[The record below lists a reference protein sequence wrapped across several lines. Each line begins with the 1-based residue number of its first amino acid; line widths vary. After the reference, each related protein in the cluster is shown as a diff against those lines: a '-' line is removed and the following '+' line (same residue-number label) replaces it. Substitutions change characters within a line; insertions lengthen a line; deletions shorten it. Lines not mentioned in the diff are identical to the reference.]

1 MQASTEKIEP
11 FRFSTDV
18 IDPKDRVAVWREV
31 LGRVYL
37 RLELNTL
44 DKKQPRA
51 ALEAHALGPASLCFS
66 ETTAGS
72 AARTRELIQDGNG
85 DFRFLWVLGGHYQ
98 CISEMGIEQVAC
110 PDAGLICSD
119 MPRTIVYPNTSSV
132 ISLTLRR
139 DILTGAVR
147 GLEGVPF
154 RSVRNS
160 QPLRLLAGYI
170 KLLHKEGPPR
180 DPALAHKLGQQL
192 ADLAAFAL
200 DPTLNRAA
208 QNAGSLK
215 AVRLAAIRADVFA
228 NLGQVRLSAKTLA
241 QRHGLSDRYIH
252 RLFEETGQTFGDF
265 VLDERLKR
273 AYQLLTDPA
282 QTGKSVGE
290 IAAEAGF
297 GDLSTFHRTFRRRFG
312 DTPRAARRAGL
323 AQQSGSNR

>member
-1 MQASTEKIEP
+1 MPLKALCAKREGGMQASTEKIEP

-44 DKKQPRA
+44 EKEQPRA

-98 CISEMGIEQVAC
+98 CVSEMGIEQVAC

-139 DILTGAVR
+139 DILTSAVR
-147 GLEGVPF
+147 GLEGIPF
-154 RSVRNS
+154 RSVRI
-160 QPLRLLAGYI
+160 PLMMRTYSNI
-170 KLLHKEGPPR
+170 I
-180 DPALAHKLGQQL
+180 
-192 ADLAAFAL
+192 
-200 DPTLNRAA
+200 
-208 QNAGSLK
+208 
-215 AVRLAAIRADVFA
+215 VRTIP
-228 NLGQVRLSAKTLA
+228 K
-241 QRHGLSDRYIH
+241 
-252 RLFEETGQTFGDF
+252 
-265 VLDERLKR
+265 
-273 AYQLLTDPA
+273 
-282 QTGKSVGE
+282 
-290 IAAEAGF
+290 
-297 GDLSTFHRTFRRRFG
+297 
-312 DTPRAARRAGL
+312 
-323 AQQSGSNR
+323 